1 MNLKNILELTY
12 KAIAKNSYIYAKENS
27 DIMHTPSHNQ
37 ISKSLNNKSLGRW
50 KTYKKKLS
58 NGKLIKKT
66 IRWKKVWESRPR
78 TDL

>member
-50 KTYKKKLS
+50 KTYKKYFEGLELVLNAWISKFNYRS
-58 NGKLIKKT
+58 
-66 IRWKKVWESRPR
+66 
-78 TDL
+78 